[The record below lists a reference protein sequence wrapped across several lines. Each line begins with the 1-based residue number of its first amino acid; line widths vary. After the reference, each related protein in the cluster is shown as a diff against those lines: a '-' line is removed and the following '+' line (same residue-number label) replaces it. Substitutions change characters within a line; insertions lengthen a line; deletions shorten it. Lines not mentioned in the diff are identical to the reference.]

1 MLIRRYRKERLGKV
15 VSNKSNK
22 TVVVLTER
30 MVKHPLY
37 GKFIKRSTKFMVH
50 DEENACGLG
59 DVVKIME
66 VRPLSKKKRWRLV
79 QIIEKSK

>member
-1 MLIRRYRKERLGKV
+1 MLRNRRKERVGKV
-15 VSNKSNK
+15 VSNQADK

-30 MVKHPLY
+30 MVKHPIY
-37 GKFIKRSTKFMVH
+37 GKFVRKSTKFMAH
-50 DEENACGLG
+50 DEQNDCNRG

-79 QIIEKSK
+79 QILERAK

>member
-1 MLIRRYRKERLGKV
+1 MSRNRRKEKIGKV
-15 VSNKSNK
+15 VSNKGDK

-30 MVKHPLY
+30 MVKHPIY
-37 GKFIKRSTKFMVH
+37 GKFINKSTKFMAH
-50 DEENACGLG
+50 DASNTCNVG

-79 QIIEKSK
+79 QVVESVR

>member
-1 MLIRRYRKERLGKV
+1 MLRNRRKERIGKV
-15 VSNKSNK
+15 VSNKSDK

-30 MVKHPLY
+30 RVKHPIY
-37 GKFIKRSTKFMVH
+37 GKFIRTSTKFMAH
-50 DEENACGLG
+50 DDKNDCNMG

-79 QIIEKSK
+79 QILEKAK

>member
-1 MLIRRYRKERLGKV
+1 MLIRRHRKERLGKV
-15 VSNKSNK
+15 VSNKNDK

-30 MVKHPLY
+30 KVKHPFY

-66 VRPLSKKKRWRLV
+66 VRPLSKRKRWRLV
-79 QIIEKSK
+79 QILERSK